1 MSKFID
7 SIYDKLG
14 NVILAKTVTKAVWG
28 QSTGN
33 RLDQELSGI
42 EAALASP
49 NTGTTA
55 DTAYAKGKYIY
66 HVLNKELYKAKSA
79 IAQGASFNKASGG
92 NVEVVNIGDE
102 LLTLNSNIAT
112 ISMLKQ
118 VYVIN
123 RSSSQSISVDING
136 CNMVRITA
144 ARGSNLQIIA
154 YEALADGISESVV
167 GTKLISITKSGSI
180 LTGTPVG
187 NMGYVVTVEWF
198 KN

>member
-1 MSKFID
+1 MSTFID
-7 SIYDKLG
+7 SIFDKLG
-14 NVILAKTVTKAVWG
+14 NVILPKTVTKAVWG
-28 QSTGN
+28 QTTGN

-102 LLTLNSNIAT
+102 LLTLNSDIAT
-112 ISMLKQ
+112 MQAHTI
-118 VYVIN
+118 
-123 RSSSQSISVDING
+123 SSQTAVDISSYTSSAYTAPSDG
-136 CNMVRITA
+136 YITA
-144 ARGSNLQIIA
+144 ISATTGSTGYVKMSDVTL
-154 YEALADGISESVV
+154 LSVPINQL
-167 GTKLISITKSGSI
+167 TDTKSVFVRKGSQI
-180 LTGTPVG
+180 
-187 NMGYVVTVEWF
+187 TVSGSF
-198 KN
+198 YIVIFRPLF

>member
-28 QSTGN
+28 QTTGN

-66 HVLNKELYKAKSA
+66 HVLNKEL
-79 IAQGASFNKASGG
+79 Q
-92 NVEVVNIGDE
+92 
-102 LLTLNSNIAT
+102 NS
-112 ISMLKQ
+112 
-118 VYVIN
+118 
-123 RSSSQSISVDING
+123 
-136 CNMVRITA
+136 C
-144 ARGSNLQIIA
+144 RGS
-154 YEALADGISESVV
+154 
-167 GTKLISITKSGSI
+167 
-180 LTGTPVG
+180 
-187 NMGYVVTVEWF
+187 F
-198 KN
+198 R